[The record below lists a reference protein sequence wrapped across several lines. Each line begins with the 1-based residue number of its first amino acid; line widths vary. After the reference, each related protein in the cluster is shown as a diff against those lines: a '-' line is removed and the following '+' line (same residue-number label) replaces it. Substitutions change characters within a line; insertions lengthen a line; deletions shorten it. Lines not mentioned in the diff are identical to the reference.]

1 MLQIRIPS
9 LTNTRTVCRPPS
21 AHPVRD
27 HHDTAR
33 LGGRDRQCRVRE
45 DPPAEAGGA
54 AEEQPVLGVRAERG
68 RPGAAVQHGPQ
79 LGGRHHRQGLYR
91 AAEGDLRQVSEA
103 GASSVQ
109 ETSLECSVPRLT
121 QPNSSSIDVVWCDVL
136 RSGSAG
142 ANHVRSLLFASRIL
156 FEKRQANDAIEL
168 LRVLSRSRDVTLE
181 IHRNTGSGDPLQL
194 LLLAQEGGSSSSSG
208 KLPQ

>member
-1 MLQIRIPS
+1 MFGSP
-9 LTNTRTVCRPPS
+9 
-21 AHPVRD
+21 
-27 HHDTAR
+27 
-33 LGGRDRQCRVRE
+33 
-45 DPPAEAGGA
+45 
-54 AEEQPVLGVRAERG
+54 
-68 RPGAAVQHGPQ
+68 
-79 LGGRHHRQGLYR
+79 
-91 AAEGDLRQVSEA
+91 
-103 GASSVQ
+103 
-109 ETSLECSVPRLT
+109 LT

-142 ANHVRSLLFASRIL
+142 ANHVRSLSFASRIL

-181 IHRNTGSGDPLQL
+181 IHRNTDNTGSGDSLQL